1 MDGNPRDHA
10 PHSAAPSRYAAL
22 AWVMLDWAASAFS
35 TVQITLIVAY
45 VERVVFADR
54 AWGLSGG
61 VVWAWTL
68 AVAMLFSAMA
78 APFLSAWADRT
89 RRHKTALLA
98 SVVAGS
104 LALVLLGAAPPTARL
119 AVAASIVVAAVGFDM
134 AAIFTGSLLPRIASG
149 RSADRLSAGGFAAGY
164 AGGAAA
170 LLISTAIVAAHDRL
184 GLTTAEALRAA
195 FVFTGCWWLLFSL
208 PSVWARFGGDG
219 QAESDAPEVHAASSV
234 GELVVFARSLAGAT
248 GLVETAGGAPDDTG
262 RSLGRVLLGCVLVLG
277 AVQTAIAQF
286 SSVAL
291 EEFHLDGPALVRL
304 VLLVQAVALPGALM
318 IGWLSARWS
327 RHGALVVCLAG
338 WIAVLSLAWLVQ
350 TPTQLHWLAVLLALV
365 LGGVQSV
372 IRATVAGLAPQGRF
386 GSTFGLMQVGT
397 KLSGFVASLLF
408 GVMLAASGLPRAG
421 LATLL
426 VQIAVGWW
434 LLARRR

>member
-10 PHSAAPSRYAAL
+10 PHATPPSRYAAL

-68 AVAMLFSAMA
+68 AVAMLLSAMA

-89 RRHKTALLA
+89 RRHKTALLS
-98 SVVAGS
+98 SVTAGS
-104 LALVLLGAAPPTARL
+104 LALVLLGGAPPTARL
-119 AVAASIVVAAVGFDM
+119 AVAVSIVIAAVSFDM

-149 RSADRLSAGGFAAGY
+149 RAADRLSAGGFAAGY

-170 LLISTAIVAAHDRL
+170 LVIATALVAAHDRL
-184 GLTTAEALRAA
+184 GLTAAEALRGA

-208 PSVWARFGGDG
+208 PSVWVRFGSDG
-219 QAESDAPEVHAASSV
+219 QTEGGEQEVHAASSA
-234 GELVVFARSLAGAT
+234 GELFAFARSLAGPS
-248 GLVETAGGAPDDTG
+248 GSVETAEGEPDETG

-304 VLLVQAVALPGALM
+304 VLLVQAVALPGALL
-318 IGWLSARWS
+318 IGWLSSRWS

-386 GSTFGLMQVGT
+386 GATFGLMQVGT

-408 GVMLAASGLPRAG
+408 GGMLAASGLPRAG

-426 VQIAVGWW
+426 IQIAVGWW